1 MSEGFKNAIDVF
13 FIVSIAIFMITD
25 YLYIRSLK
33 KEIETKELLIEGYKR
48 QHAEEEKDKDWTE
61 TLEKVTKSRQEYI
74 NKVTELNDVIFK
86 LEHPFTFALKP
97 GTIIKIA
104 GMDREFVKI
113 DRCAGFYGSGVSCC
127 FPKDGAV
134 QYEAFDI
141 DHVEAILRNTTA

>member
-1 MSEGFKNAIDVF
+1 
-13 FIVSIAIFMITD
+13 MITD

-48 QHAEEEKDKDWTE
+48 QN
-61 TLEKVTKSRQEYI
+61 LEKVTKSRQEYI